1 MTNVMNE
8 SVVNE
13 VVSVGAM
20 LIAALTT
27 IAYIVSL
34 I

>member
-8 SVVNE
+8 SVVND
-13 VVSVGAM
+13 VVTVGTM

-27 IAYIVSL
+27 IAYIASL